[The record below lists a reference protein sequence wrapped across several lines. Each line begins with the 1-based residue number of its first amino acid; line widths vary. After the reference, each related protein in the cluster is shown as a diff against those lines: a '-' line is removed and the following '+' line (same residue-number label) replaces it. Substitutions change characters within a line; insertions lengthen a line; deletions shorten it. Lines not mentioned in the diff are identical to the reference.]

1 MIFCA
6 ETFAAEDRADR
17 FTVAA
22 KAFNNGL
29 FELSYNLFEK
39 FCGDFPGSGS
49 ACPAQLYMAR
59 CKYQTGDYY
68 ASRLILEN
76 LIEEGPCVKLRSQ
89 IYYYL
94 AADFLAGSDFPAAA
108 AWAGKSMELSTAPA
122 ARQDAQLIIAQADQA
137 QGNTAGAIKLLADI
151 LSQDTLP
158 GTKQKA
164 YNLLFEIYLQN
175 KDLNALRGLADQGL
189 KENSPGLVSLSLFY
203 RAQSWEDPGERIRAI
218 QDYRQALAS
227 GPADEMAEKI
237 KENLVLL
244 DLAGEDWTS
253 FAADIKTFSDTRRQQ
268 YYQGLYYLKTD
279 CFSQACRE
287 FDAVIGSGPEDAYT
301 QSAALYKADALYAGG
316 RLNDAI
322 GLYQS
327 TLPGLTLPAQRRL
340 YRRAWYGLAWCWS
353 KSNDRTRAIAAFGK
367 AAEGYGDDPVRISAL
382 VKTADYFVEEN
393 QLSQALKAYSK
404 ALIVCPKSN
413 YADYLTFQ
421 KGLLF
426 ARLGQ
431 PAKTIKMLDGFEKRF
446 PASPYTGRL
455 KLMLGGIYLESS
467 RKMEGAGR
475 YREAADDLR
484 AAIEAGLDRP
494 DIRFSL
500 ALCLEKIK
508 AGKQAI
514 DEYLGLAGR
523 FPQTPYAVKALFR
536 AAKLYEDKGD
546 AYAAAGIYRKIL
558 SDNTPEAA
566 VAAERLKNLSPS

>member
-6 ETFAAEDRADR
+6 EAFAAQDQADR
-17 FTVAA
+17 FSVAV
-22 KAFNNGL
+22 KAFNNEL

-39 FCGDFPGSGS
+39 FYGDFPDSGS
-49 ACPAQLYMAR
+49 ACLAQLYMAR

-76 LIEEGPCVKLRSQ
+76 LSEAGPCVKLRAQ

-94 AADFLAGSDFPAAA
+94 AADFLGGADFPAAA
-108 AWAGKSMELSTAPA
+108 AWAAKSMESSPTPA
-122 ARQDAQLIIAQADQA
+122 AKQDAQLIIAQADQA
-137 QGNTAGAIKLLADI
+137 QGNTAGAIKLLLDI
-151 LSQDTLP
+151 LSQDTLH

-164 YNLLFEIYLQN
+164 YRQLFEIYLQN
-175 KDLNALRGLADQGL
+175 KELDALRGLADQGL
-189 KENSPGLVSLSLFY
+189 KENSPGLVSLALFY
-203 RAQSWEDPGERIRAI
+203 RAQSWEDPGEQARAG

-227 GPADEMAEKI
+227 GPDDAMAEKI

-244 DLAGEDWTS
+244 DLAREDWAGS
-253 FAADIKTFSDTRRQQ
+253 AADIKTFSDARRKQ
-268 YYQGLYYLKTD
+268 YYQGLYYLKTG
-279 CFSQACRE
+279 CFSQACQE
-287 FDAVIGSGPEDAYT
+287 FDAVIGSGPRDAYT

-322 GLYQS
+322 WLYQS
-327 TLPGLTLPAQRRL
+327 TLAELTLPAQRRL

-353 KSNDRTRAIAAFGK
+353 RSNDQARAIAAFRK
-367 AAEGYGDDPVRISAL
+367 AADGYGDDPIRLSAL
-382 VKTADYFVEEN
+382 VKTADYFVDEN
-393 QLSQALKAYSK
+393 QLSVALKVYAK
-404 ALIVCPKSN
+404 ALSACPKSN

-426 ARLGQ
+426 ARLGKS
-431 PAKTIKMLDGFEKRF
+431 AKTIKILDGFEKRF
-446 PASPYTGRL
+446 PASPYTERL
-455 KLMLGGIYLESS
+455 KLTLGGIYLERS
-467 RKMEGAGR
+467 RKLEGAGR
-475 YREAADDLR
+475 YREAADGLR
-484 AAIEAGLDRP
+484 AAIDAGLDRP

-508 AGKQAI
+508 AGKRAI
-514 DEYLGLAGR
+514 DEYLELAGR

-546 AYAAAGIYRKIL
+546 VYAAAGIYRRIL

-566 VAAERLKNLSPS
+566 VAAERLKDLSPS